1 MTALAP
7 EGRRVAAA
15 LFYLQ
20 ATSLVGAL
28 RARLRRLRQPKY
40 LLGALMFVGYFA
52 MVLGGPAMK
61 ARHMANLA
69 WPPEVLSLV
78 SALIGVLVLV
88 WVLVSWLLP
97 DGRDALRFSEAEV
110 AFLFPAPVS
119 RMGLVNFALLRAQL
133 AIFAS
138 AFLLSLLFGR
148 GRGLPGNP
156 LQHATALWLL
166 FANLRLHGLGA
177 SFTLARYADT
187 ERGWTRRIVF
197 TLVVLASLAAG
208 WWWLA
213 THLPPPPEADSLRA
227 FAQWLL
233 VLRDSTPIAW
243 VLAPFE
249 LLGAPLLRGGDGWW
263 RTLLPVLGLLLV
275 QYLWVVRANV
285 AFEEAAI
292 AGARKRAERA
302 EAFRAGRMPWN
313 WPWSRRARNAPFAL
327 HARGPVAI
335 AFLWSGLIRAGGG
348 FWRPRNVAL
357 IALVTLA
364 LMFGVSLTPWQRV
377 LDLVGSIALTIFAMS
392 AFFAPMFVQR
402 RLRETL
408 DSLDIYKAGPLNG
421 TQIALGELLTPALL
435 SALAQWFS
443 LYVVL
448 LCMSF
453 GGFDGFGGGSSR
465 NFMLMGAAALV
476 APPLVALTICI
487 PFAWVLWF
495 PAWAGSLGSRGGG
508 FEAAGQRMI
517 FSLAYIV
524 LALVAL
530 APAALI
536 GGLAWWLVYLLGAA
550 DAIAMLAGAVLAA
563 CVLLVELAGV
573 LRVLGWRIDRFDL
586 SSELR

>member
-1 MTALAP
+1 VNALAS
-7 EGRRVAAA
+7 ESRRVAAA

-20 ATSLVGAL
+20 ANSLAGAL

-40 LLGALMFVGYFA
+40 LLGALLFFGYFA
-52 MVLGGPAMK
+52 MVLGGPARQAQRMS
-61 ARHMANLA
+61 AMD
-69 WPPEVLSLV
+69 WPPEVLSLL
-78 SALIGVLVLV
+78 SAVIGLLVLV

-119 RMGLVNFALLRAQL
+119 RIGLVNFALLRAQL

-177 SFTLARYADT
+177 SFTMSRYADT
-187 ERGWTRRIVF
+187 ERGWTRRIMF
-197 TLVVLASLAAG
+197 TLGVLALLAG
-208 WWWLA
+208 SGWWLA
-213 THLPPPPEADSLRA
+213 THLPPPPAADSLRA
-227 FAQWLL
+227 FVQWLL
-233 VLRDSTPIAW
+233 VLRESTPIAW

-249 LLGAPLLRGGDGWW
+249 LLAAPLVRGGEGWW
-263 RTLLPVLGLLLV
+263 RALLPALGLLLV

-302 EAFRAGRMPWN
+302 EAFRAGRMPWS

-327 HARGPVAI
+327 RARGPVAI

-348 FWRPRNVAL
+348 FWRPRNIAL
-357 IALVTLA
+357 IAFATFGLV
-364 LMFGVSLTPWQRV
+364 FGVSLTPWQRV
-377 LDLVGSIALTIFAMS
+377 LDLVGSVALTVFAMS
-392 AFFAPMFVQR
+392 AIFAPMMVQR

-408 DSLDIYKAGPLNG
+408 DSLDIYKAGPLDG

-435 SALAQWFS
+435 SALGQWFA
-443 LYVVL
+443 LFVAV

-453 GGFDGFGGGSSR
+453 GGFDGFGGGGARSW
-465 NFMLMGAAALV
+465 MLIGAAALV

-495 PAWAGSLGSRGGG
+495 PAWAGSLGTRGGG

-524 LALVAL
+524 LALIAL

-536 GGLAWWLVYLLGAA
+536 GGLAGWLAYLLGAA
-550 DAIAMLAGAVLAA
+550 DAISLLAGALLAA